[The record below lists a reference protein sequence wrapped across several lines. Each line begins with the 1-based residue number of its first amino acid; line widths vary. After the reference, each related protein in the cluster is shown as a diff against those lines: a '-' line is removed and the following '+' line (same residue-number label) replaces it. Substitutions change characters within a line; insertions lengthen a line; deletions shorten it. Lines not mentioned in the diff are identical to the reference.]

1 MTTLAA
7 APAPSDVPFF
17 HTVPLWV
24 LDAAAQKGVKGADM
38 FACTTT
44 AKTASVMYRDANHDT
59 HTVKVF
65 RRNAFPGRGA
75 A

>member
-1 MTTLAA
+1 MTTLAPA
-7 APAPSDVPFF
+7 ADAPETPFF

-24 LDAAAQKGVKGADM
+24 LDAAEQKGVKGVQM

-44 AKTASVMYRDANHDT
+44 AKTASVMYADADHNT
-59 HTVKVF
+59 HTVKLF
-65 RRNAFPGRGA
+65 RRNAFPGRA